1 MKQERSC
8 IHLTNSVQTMGEPI
22 AEIRQSTSTATA
34 KRDSRAVACSESK
47 AKRQRKA
54 SLNDASDAEIQALLA
69 ASSAE
74 NQAKDDR
81 VAKAFWNATKKTT
94 FLKHWPP
101 NTCPKTRQAA
111 QYRPSLQSSQTNA
124 GRRRCLTQNVK

>member
-8 IHLTNSVQTMGEPI
+8 IHLTNSVQTMGESI
-22 AEIRQSTSTATA
+22 AEIHQSTSTATA

-69 ASSAE
+69 VH
-74 NQAKDDR
+74 QPKTKLKTI